1 MANKWLLWLGWSE
14 PVRTGV
20 VDVSPSGITGM
31 ISVGRDSTK
40 GGGGYGVKV
49 WCIQS
54 LDKCF
59 GFGVR
64 EDEHSW
70 RFFEQHS
77 RGMLGIAGESCISSL
92 SQGCAVIFVK
102 QKSSLDQSM
111 WLQLPRDLVG
121 TSATEESPWT
131 GEFRSPGEHCW
142 CPLCSHS
149 SKGVI
154 TCVHNLYS
162 PVYKSFSSLKK
173 KNHHHHQQ
181 NELDD
186 FTL

>member
-1 MANKWLLWLGWSE
+1 M
-14 PVRTGV
+14 
-20 VDVSPSGITGM
+20 
-31 ISVGRDSTK
+31 
-40 GGGGYGVKV
+40 KV

-54 LDKCF
+54 LDKCL

-70 RFFEQHS
+70 RFFVKHS
-77 RGMLGIAGESCISSL
+77 RGMLGIAGESRISSL

-102 QKSSLDQSM
+102 QKSSVDQSM
-111 WLQLPRDLVG
+111 WLQLPRYQVG
-121 TSATEESPWT
+121 TSATWESPWT

-142 CPLCSHS
+142 CPHGSHS

-162 PVYKSFSSLKK
+162 PVYKSFSSLTKK
-173 KNHHHHQQ
+173 PPPPPTKWTRWFH
-181 NELDD
+181 
-186 FTL
+186 TLRLGLYKKACIYWAFIWYQTYSQKASITLSYLILI

>member
-111 WLQLPRDLVG
+111 WLQLPRDLWVHLPRRKVLG
-121 TSATEESPWT
+121 QVSLGALESTADVHSAAILLREWSHVSTIFIALSI
-131 GEFRSPGEHCW
+131 SLSL
-142 CPLCSHS
+142 PL
-149 SKGVI
+149 KRK
-154 TCVHNLYS
+154 TTTTNN
-162 PVYKSFSSLKK
+162 KM
-173 KNHHHHQQ
+173 N
-181 NELDD
+181 
-186 FTL
+186 